1 MSLNCNP
8 PENEVYCRMFR
19 ILLETSSKPIFSV
32 IMRKLKDHFNCPDT
46 EDNEEE
52 YENFEKQADT
62 VFKIFTSSDLK
73 FAPKLKRCIRSIYGD
88 PVNKSKQDL
97 FSILKKV
104 FRKVSDDQLQD
115 FIDNSSLKFT
125 SAPSRIS
132 REELPRIPIPSSD
145 IKEDEPSFTMI
156 EEAIDSNNLDVLK
169 PVPTDDIK
177 RYINEKLDLQL
188 GTKNYTKEQLFGI
201 IKNKALPSSPRPSPR
216 VQRIELDKS
225 VEDEFTCNL
234 RKFNKEQIAS
244 YLENVLGKR
253 LSKKW
258 NYILKPTLCKMIQE
272 RLDEMKREQEEKE
285 EDRGEQKYEREEE
298 ETPVT
303 KKTQKVKKLKPKK
316 PTKSC
321 GDYENINNADDFFVC
336 DDPNEVCDVD
346 NQKCISLDEE
356 ISPYYRKISITQDN
370 KSQKFYGTANK
381 LRALRAKYNRV
392 KEPEDLEEDEEEQK
406 EIEEIKRRRAQLKA
420 EKKKLQEKEE
430 KARQDLLE
438 QQRKLEELRKQ
449 QEEEEEEIQRAIKA
463 KEERKR
469 RKREEKQR
477 EREEQERQ
485 KEKEREE
492 KEREEELRK
501 QREREEREEELRKQ
515 KEKEERKRQKEL
527 EKQRE
532 KEEEERQKK
541 EKEEELRK
549 QKEQEERKRQK
560 ELEKQREKEEL
571 RKQKEQ
577 EELKRQ
583 KELDKQREKED
594 EERQEELRKQKEQE
608 DKKKKL
614 VPKKLTTP
622 IVFQRSEEDK
632 KKQLER
638 ERMEKQEEQKRKDAL
653 ARASKSE
660 EEDEEDDFLASL
672 EPQTVKKSGGIS
684 GLISQFMKAQEE
696 KKEKEQGELSDEEV
710 DEIASSV
717 EAELIR
723 DQEEKEEKEKAEKIK
738 AMEEREKQR
747 QKEKEAEI
755 KASLEEPEE
764 EIEEV
769 IPPSAVSYEEVRN
782 TLKNRLQDPAYSRIL
797 GNKSYMNIAKQVS
810 YCVGLSS

>member
-8 PENEVYCRMFR
+8 PENEVYCQMFT
-19 ILLETSSKPIFSV
+19 ILSETSSKPIFSV
-32 IMRKLKDHFNCPDT
+32 IMRKLKEHFDCPDT
-46 EDNEEE
+46 EENEEE
-52 YENFEKQADT
+52 YENFEKKADT

-73 FAPKLKRCIRSIYGD
+73 FLPKLKKCVLSIYGN
-88 PVNKSKQDL
+88 PVNISKRDML
-97 FSILKKV
+97 SVLKKV
-104 FRKVSDDQLQD
+104 FRKVSEDQLQD
-115 FIDNSSLKFT
+115 FIDNSITFT
-125 SAPSRIS
+125 SASSRIS
-132 REELPRIPIPSSD
+132 REEMPRIPIPSSD
-145 IKEDEPSFTMI
+145 IKEDDPSFTMI
-156 EEAIDSNNLDVLK
+156 EEAIDSNNLDGLK

-188 GTKNYTKEQLFGI
+188 GTKNYTKEQLFAI
-201 IKNKALPSSPRPSPR
+201 IKNKALPLSPRASPR
-216 VQRIELDKS
+216 VQRIELDKT

-258 NYILKPTLCKMIQE
+258 NYILKPTLCRMIQE
-272 RLDEMKREQEEKE
+272 RLDEIKRETGEEEPE
-285 EDRGEQKYEREEE
+285 EEKYEREEKKE
-298 ETPVT
+298 EPVI
-303 KKTQKVKKLKPKK
+303 KKVKKLKPKK

-321 GDYENINNADDFFVC
+321 GDYENINNPDDFFVC

-356 ISPYYRKISITQDN
+356 ISPDYRKISITQDN

-381 LRALRAKYNRV
+381 LRALRVKYNRV

-406 EIEEIKRRRAQLKA
+406 EIEEIRRRRDQLKA

-430 KARQDLLE
+430 KARQELVE
-438 QQRKLEELRKQ
+438 QQRKLEELRTQ

-463 KEERKR
+463 KEDRKR
-469 RKREEKQR
+469 RKKEEKEKQR

-485 KEKEREE
+485 
-492 KEREEELRK
+492 REEELRN

-532 KEEEERQKK
+532 KEEKERQEK
-541 EKEEELRK
+541 EKREEELRK
-549 QKEQEERKRQK
+549 QKEKEERKRQK
-560 ELEKQREKEEL
+560 ELEKQREKE
-571 RKQKEQ
+571 
-577 EELKRQ
+577 RQ
-583 KELDKQREKED
+583 EKE
-594 EERQEELRKQKEQE
+594 EREEELRKQKEKEEQRQKELEKQREKEEELRKQKEKEEQE
-608 DKKKKL
+608 RKKNKKI
-614 VPKKLTTP
+614 VPKSLTTP
-622 IVFQRSEEDK
+622 IVFQLSEEDK
-632 KKQLER
+632 KKKQRER
-638 ERMEKQEEQKRKDAL
+638 ELMEKQEEQKRKDAL
-653 ARASKSE
+653 ARASKSK
-660 EEDEEDDFLASL
+660 EEDEEEDFLASL
-672 EPQTVKKSGGIS
+672 EPKTVKKSGGIS

-696 KKEKEQGELSDEEV
+696 KKEQGEISEEEV
-710 DEIASSV
+710 DEIAASV
-717 EAELIR
+717 EADIIR